1 MKKIIFVIALLLG
14 ITLAVADA
22 SAQSD
27 LAMVDG
33 VVTVGDESPL
43 EGAQVIA
50 LAASDSAFLMS
61 TTTDARGEFLNRR
74 DNRLKCSF
82 SKCAVTDLTSAGA
95 SACLCFAYRVCREII
110 VVHITLCFFFVNAVE
125 LLAVA
130 YRA

>member
-61 TTTDARGEFLNRR
+61 TTTDARGEFHLAGLSQSCLVRVSYLGYVSQTKPGH
-74 DNRLKCSF
+74 RL
-82 SKCAVTDLTSAGA
+82 
-95 SACLCFAYRVCREII
+95 
-110 VVHITLCFFFVNAVE
+110 
-125 LLAVA
+125 
-130 YRA
+130 

>member
-61 TTTDARGEFLNRR
+61 TTSPLAR
-74 DNRLKCSF
+74 
-82 SKCAVTDLTSAGA
+82 
-95 SACLCFAYRVCREII
+95 
-110 VVHITLCFFFVNAVE
+110 
-125 LLAVA
+125 
-130 YRA
+130 